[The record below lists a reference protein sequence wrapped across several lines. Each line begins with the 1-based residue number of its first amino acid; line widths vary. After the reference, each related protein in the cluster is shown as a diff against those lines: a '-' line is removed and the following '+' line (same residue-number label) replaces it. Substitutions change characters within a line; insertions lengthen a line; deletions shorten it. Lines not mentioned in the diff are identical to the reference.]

1 MEEINSFRIIGIQT
15 ETTNENGKAA
25 IDLGKLWERFFTDN
39 VQSQITNKMS
49 EEIYSIY
56 TDYESDYTGNYR
68 AIIGLKVDKLDKI
81 PEGLFGR
88 EFNGGKYQKFLAKGK
103 MPDAV
108 ATSWKEIWK
117 NDKELN
123 RRYTADFEVYGL
135 KSQNG
140 ENSEVEIFIATE

>member
-25 IDLGKLWERFFTDN
+25 VDLGKLWERFFTDN

-108 ATSWKEIWK
+108 ATSWKEICSTSATS
-117 NDKELN
+117 
-123 RRYTADFEVYGL
+123 RR
-135 KSQNG
+135 KRRPSMP
-140 ENSEVEIFIATE
+140 IK